1 MDIGDKPAKFVGSKQ
16 WIGSMELGWVL
27 EQWYQVGN
35 LDLSVR
41 AIIDMDHI
49 AQTEFPVMNKYIAQV
64 QGSDIAEQG

>member
-1 MDIGDKPAKFVGSKQ
+1 MDIGDKPVKFVGSKQ

-35 LDLSVR
+35 RDSSVR
-41 AIIDMDHI
+41 AIIDMSHF